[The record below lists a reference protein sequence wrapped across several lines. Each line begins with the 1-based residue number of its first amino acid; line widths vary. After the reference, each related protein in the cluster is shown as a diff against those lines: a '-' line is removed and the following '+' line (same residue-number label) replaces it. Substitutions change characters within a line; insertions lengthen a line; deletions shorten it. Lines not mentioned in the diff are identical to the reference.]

1 MSQMGQ
7 SDNES
12 FSGILHPWE
21 LGYELP
27 LLTADD
33 TLGLQW
39 FDKHENMPHLCSTTV
54 KQEDVEPHSTNVQV
68 PNTNC
73 ANHSAED
80 WPGDV
85 GFQVKFKD
93 YASTNN
99 VWTYSEDRRKLY
111 TVMGNA
117 VPAHFV
123 TDQAQPPGTTVCIVA
138 VFRDPDLRLKNIRRC
153 PVHAA
158 ESDGKNDSRDHWILC
173 DHPATVYSEDEANGQ
188 RNFLTVPY
196 EAPDRDSNDL
206 FTYRLRFMCRNS
218 CAGSINRQATAVL
231 FILRSPEGRDIARRV
246 VEVKACACPCRDR
259 KHDEMQRKRAPSDNE
274 HGKKKIYTIDVCD
287 KERYEFL
294 RKVKDALEL
303 FEAEK
308 ARKKKKTAT
317 HTARERTKK

>member
-1 MSQMGQ
+1 
-7 SDNES
+7 
-12 FSGILHPWE
+12 
-21 LGYELP
+21 
-27 LLTADD
+27 
-33 TLGLQW
+33 
-39 FDKHENMPHLCSTTV
+39 MPGHLRSTTVNMEAV
-54 KQEDVEPHSTNVQV
+54 KQEDVEPRPTNVQV

-117 VPAHFV
+117 VPVHFV

-138 VFRDPDLRLKNIRRC
+138 VYRDPGLRLKNIRRC
-153 PVHAA
+153 SLHAVG
-158 ESDGKNDSRDHWILC
+158 SDGKNNSRDHWMLC
-173 DHPATVYSEDEANGQ
+173 DNPATVYSEDEANGQ
-188 RNFLTVPY
+188 RNFLTVPF
-196 EAPDRDSNDL
+196 EDPDRESNDL

-218 CAGSINRQATAVL
+218 CAGSINRRATAVL

-246 VEVKACACPCRDR
+246 VEVKACACPRRDR
-259 KHDEMQRKRAPSDNE
+259 QRDEMQRKRAPSDNE
-274 HGKKKIYTIDVCD
+274 DGKKIYTIYVYD

-294 RKVKDALEL
+294 RGVKDSLES

-308 ARKKKKTAT
+308 ATKKKKTAT
-317 HTARERTKK
+317 QTVREHTKN